1 MTHSSA
7 TRTGSMLLAEEY
19 FESGDDRFVEELRA
33 VTDAERLGAFA
44 SRWMNDP
51 RSIAR
56 QFLRDYLS
64 LPLNSPRHEALV
76 KRLFKLAEKDQDD
89 ELMGQ
94 FLRAFDVSI
103 RRRKRTR
110 QIFNMVTRQYWTSET
125 ILAPQ
130 SGMPRHVARY
140 TASHRKLRLFS
151 VPTRRYLTRRSWRY
165 FRQLGAKDPARYV
178 EAVTRALLNYT
189 DADTPDGLALI
200 DNWGLM
206 HILFHHTDVLT
217 SKPSGWQLPMKESL
231 ANLTPTPAFPDAWKS
246 APNQLWLLVRKASAR
261 AVQQWAL
268 RLLNQ
273 DHKDFLNQQPIADF
287 VALTS
292 HKDDSLARFAAE
304 LLSRSTQL
312 SSLTNEQW
320 FLMLEQCNPAALET
334 LCQVLSNELNPQSIS
349 LTQHITLACSR
360 PESVAEIGLKWLR
373 ASSISSPNDYLE
385 LGRLARAECEALRP
399 QLLEW
404 LKSAFAPGKAEQALI
419 SQNGGGPAIIA
430 STIMDLLDSRFP
442 DVRQFAWAWF
452 ESTPAACQD
461 VRIWQKL
468 LESPYDDI
476 RFGIV
481 RMLEQQPAPDRLDAS
496 SRGQL
501 SKELVRS
508 LWATVLL
515 NVRRGAKQ
523 KPIVLQQISD
533 RIQEHPDEASQLL
546 PLLAVALRSIRG
558 TEWKKALA
566 LLVQLAE
573 VPDLHQQ
580 VVQAFP
586 DVGWNLVGGTR

>member
-1 MTHSSA
+1 
-7 TRTGSMLLAEEY
+7 MLLAEEY

-33 VTDAERLGAFA
+33 VTDAGRLGDFA
-44 SRWMNDP
+44 ARWINDTRP
-51 RSIAR
+51 IAR
-56 QFLRDYLS
+56 HFLKHYLA
-64 LPLNSPRHEALV
+64 LPLNSPRQEALV
-76 KRLFKLAEKDQDD
+76 KRLFKLAEKAQDD

-103 RRRKRTR
+103 RRKKKTR
-110 QIFNMVTRQYWTSET
+110 QIFNWVTREYWTSER
-125 ILAPQ
+125 ILPPQ
-130 SGMPRHVARY
+130 DGMPKHLRRYSEGHRH
-140 TASHRKLRLFS
+140 LRLFT
-151 VPTRRYLTRRSWRY
+151 VLTRRYLTRRSWRY
-165 FRQLGAKDPARYV
+165 FRQLGAADPVRYV
-178 EAVTRALLNYT
+178 KAATLALLNYT

-206 HILFHHTDVLT
+206 HILFHNTDVLV
-217 SKPSGWQLPMKESL
+217 SKPSGWQFSIKQSL
-231 ANLTPTPAFPDAWKS
+231 ANLTPSPAFPDAWKS
-246 APNQLWLLVRKASAR
+246 APDQLWLLVTRASAR

-273 DHKDFLNQQPIADF
+273 DHKDFLHQQPVTDF
-287 VALTS
+287 VALTA
-292 HKDDSLARFAAE
+292 HKDDGLARFAAE

-312 SSLTNEQW
+312 SSLTSEQW
-320 FLMLEQCNPAALET
+320 FSMIEQCNPAAMET
-334 LCQVLSNELNPQSIS
+334 LCQVLSNEVNPQSIS
-349 LTQHITLACSR
+349 LTQRITLACSR
-360 PESVAEIGLKWLR
+360 PESVAEIGLRWLR
-373 ASSISSPNDYLE
+373 ASSISSRNDCVD
-385 LGRLARAECEALRP
+385 LGRLAGAECEALRP

-404 LKSAFAPGKAEQALI
+404 LKSVLASDKVEPALV
-419 SQNGGGPAIIA
+419 SQNIGGHTAIA
-430 STIMDLLDSRFP
+430 STIMELLDSRFP
-442 DVRQFAWAWF
+442 DVRQFGWAWF
-452 ESTPAACQD
+452 ESTPGACQD

-481 RMLEQQPAPDRLDAS
+481 RMLEQQPAPNRLDTS
-496 SRGQL
+496 TRGQL

-523 KPIVLQQISD
+523 KPIVLQQIAD
-533 RIQEHPDEASQLL
+533 RIQKHPDEAPQLL

-558 TEWKKALA
+558 TEWRKALA

-573 VPDLHQQ
+573 VPKLQQQ

-586 DVGWNLVGGTR
+586 EVGWNLVAGTR